1 MEVVTS
7 FTYDKSSTKEREAE
21 NSSLVQEWKS
31 NPGMQWVQTLG
42 ATSSPWEI
50 RCGFSHDNRVEG
62 TMAEQRQGLKE
73 KEYSAWQSWV
83 SSSFTDHD
91 RDRFEVLRLAQ
102 LIFTHINYIA
112 SLCTSHNVPEL
123 STKAFSTVW
132 LSTPCTSQVLSA
144 QVSIE
149 KSQIL
154 RRPVMELYAHNYQSL
169 EDDNDQL
176 RHT

>member
-1 MEVVTS
+1 
-7 FTYDKSSTKEREAE
+7 
-21 NSSLVQEWKS
+21 
-31 NPGMQWVQTLG
+31 
-42 ATSSPWEI
+42 
-50 RCGFSHDNRVEG
+50 
-62 TMAEQRQGLKE
+62 MAEQRQGLKE

-149 KSQIL
+149 KKPDPAQASYGTIC
-154 RRPVMELYAHNYQSL
+154 P
-169 EDDNDQL
+169 QL
-176 RHT
+176 SIFGG